1 LVLIKN
7 SLLAFHIRTQ
17 VNVGGWS
24 GIVEAAIKIGSNT
37 LVVQEQ
43 PSSKIFVNTVDVTS
57 SPPATF
63 AGYIF
68 SVLPVS
74 PVKIRLDL
82 GGGQYIELTR
92 AYANTLQVD
101 VLGDGADFGDS
112 EGLCANWTA
121 NSPNALVD
129 RDKFTVYPLA
139 INPNVPYG
147 EEWRVDSTMG
157 DPLLFPTPAA
167 AQCNYTQPA
176 CGNRDG
182 GAVKGCDERA
192 AKAKQVCVN
201 VPTERNA
208 QKNCEFDVIQ
218 TDDAAVANT
227 TAYTDPLI
235 GNPPARC
242 VEVETSNPNVTSCG
256 KRGGRCV
263 WRCNDLLFNCVKDL
277 CKGPDQGCTC
287 AVPKVIEGPVTPPVK
302 APVKPPVKP
311 PTRRGCGLFGLGL
324 FCFNGC
330 GLLRFLGFCA
340 E

>member
-17 VNVGGWS
+17 VNFGGWS
-24 GIVEAAIKIGSNT
+24 GIIDAAIKIGNNT

-43 PSSKIFVNTVDVTS
+43 PSSKIFVNNVDVTS

-63 AGYIF
+63 ATYPF
-68 SVLPVS
+68 SVLSGP
-74 PVKIRLDL
+74 PVKFRLDL
-82 GGGQYIELTR
+82 AGGQYIELTR
-92 AYANTLQVD
+92 TYGSSLQVD
-101 VLGDGADFGDS
+101 VLGDGVDFGDS

-129 RDKFTVYPLA
+129 RDKVTVYPLA
-139 INPNVPYG
+139 VYPNVPYG
-147 EEWRVDSTMG
+147 EEWRVSSAMG

-176 CGNRDG
+176 CGIGDQG
-182 GAVKGCDERA
+182 GSDQRCAERA

-208 QKNCEFDVIQ
+208 QKNCEFDVLQ
-218 TDDAAVANT
+218 TDDVTVANT
-227 TAYTDPLI
+227 TAYTAPLI

-242 VEVETSNPNVTSCG
+242 LEVVSLNTTTCT
-256 KRGGRCV
+256 KRGGQCV